1 MNGATNS
8 ETSGT
13 SLAIQWLRL
22 HTSTAGGVGLILGQR
37 TKILYATEHNQK
49 KKNPPPPPPPL
60 CIFQIGGTPE
70 KIVPSYGRLWK
81 KIIRQVAHQMAEI
94 AENDRD
100 QGTQGLP

>member
-49 KKNPPPPPPPL
+49 KKKTPPPPTTVHISNRRDPRKD
-60 CIFQIGGTPE
+60 CA
-70 KIVPSYGRLWK
+70 VLWK
-81 KIIRQVAHQMAEI
+81 TLEEDNKTS
-94 AENDRD
+94 
-100 QGTQGLP
+100 GTSDG